1 MDVVITQELIGED
14 EEDVEVTSWSV
25 EDGAT
30 VEKDQGLADLETSKA
45 IVELVAPVA
54 GTLQILVA
62 AGEVVEVGAV
72 VARIS

>member
-1 MDVVITQELIGED
+1 MDVVITQELIGQDED
-14 EEDVEVTSWSV
+14 DVELTSWSV

-30 VEKDQGLADLETSKA
+30 VEKNQGLADLETSKA
-45 IVELVAPVA
+45 IVELLAPVS

-62 AGEVVEVGAV
+62 AGEVLEVGAV